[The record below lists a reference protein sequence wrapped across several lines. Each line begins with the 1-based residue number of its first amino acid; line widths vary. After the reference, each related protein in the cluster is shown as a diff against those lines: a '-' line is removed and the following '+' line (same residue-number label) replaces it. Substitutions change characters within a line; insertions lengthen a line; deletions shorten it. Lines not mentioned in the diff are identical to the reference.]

1 MNCWSSATQITF
13 WCVFMQT
20 PTCFTTIYKKC
31 KTCSIQSAGVTVPGS
46 PEEEYCGD
54 ELEKIEDE
62 NVCVLGTGYC
72 CD

>member
-1 MNCWSSATQITF
+1 MKKLVLFAVVLAAVSFSS
-13 WCVFMQT
+13 CS
-20 PTCFTTIYKKC
+20 KC